1 MKLNLN
7 YEDLAAVISLCL
19 SMGRIDNDFTSKE
32 LEAIANGVLKEYD
45 FSGKEELFQ
54 QYFDDANEMDFDDVI
69 RHISQF
75 GDNEKQFVADMLN
88 ATMRADDKITT
99 DEASLYQMCVS
110 AFCLPLPAEPV
121 KVKTSDPNIVI
132 PGFLC
137 YDYTLWSNEFTD
149 GIAFVHQAPVGVN
162 FHNWMFEC
170 CGTKTFTKWEDTKI
184 LKILTEKLHYDDG
197 RKLIMLQAQREHTKT
212 PNKVAYVLSGGTN
225 ITDSIEI
232 CFKTRDGHFEGFTY
246 KSDLI
251 WLVNAIDTI
260 FEGKSLIDGSGMSRY
275 LNKNKQNLE
284 SAINR
289 INELKL
295 A

>member
-110 AFCLPLPAEPV
+110 AFCLPVPAEPV

-170 CGTKTFTKWEDTKI
+170 CGTKTFTTAGSSSCCKPSANTPKRRIKSPMSFREAPTSRILSKFALRHETDT
-184 LKILTEKLHYDDG
+184 LKVS
-197 RKLIMLQAQREHTKT
+197 
-212 PNKVAYVLSGGTN
+212 P
-225 ITDSIEI
+225 
-232 CFKTRDGHFEGFTY
+232 TRAT
-246 KSDLI
+246 
-251 WLVNAIDTI
+251 
-260 FEGKSLIDGSGMSRY
+260 
-275 LNKNKQNLE
+275 
-284 SAINR
+284 
-289 INELKL
+289 
-295 A
+295 